1 MAELL
6 LHADIRPDDCLLV
19 AGTASW
25 PWLAG
30 LLEGTRIV
38 LGTATAASLLAMV
51 AEESASILVAPAQML
66 AEAAF
71 QRLRHR
77 PNLAELRTIIAT
89 GGPLSPE
96 GRARIYTW
104 VKPDVLLLA
113 RSGDTLWGNPLEPV
127 YSRPAATPSFLTQP
141 PSAQATH

>member
-1 MAELL
+1 
-6 LHADIRPDDCLLV
+6 
-19 AGTASW
+19 
-25 PWLAG
+25 
-30 LLEGTRIV
+30 
-38 LGTATAASLLAMV
+38 MV